1 MAEIKLHPLNKLAFI
16 ATLTDVDPATGDV
29 EPLTTGAASAFL
41 ATSDLPTATAADPSL
56 VASLVVH
63 TANPAGDW
71 LVVFDADDLDPTL
84 LASLFGGVDDEAFA
98 IVVVDDNVRAVV
110 PLTYEATR
118 TARVR

>member
-1 MAEIKLHPLNKLAFI
+1 MAEIKLHPLNKLAFMV
-16 ATLTDVDPATGDV
+16 TLTDVDPVTGEE
-29 EPLTTGAASAFL
+29 EPLTSGAASAFL

-56 VASLVVH
+56 TAALVVH
-63 TANPAGDW
+63 TATPPGDW
-71 LVVFDADDLDPTL
+71 LVVFDAADLDPAL

-98 IVVVDDNVRAVV
+98 IVVVDNNVRAVV